1 MWKMGLEKRDV
12 CKQSNNY
19 ELKWMIPQS
28 RSSHCSGKASITEIL
43 VVLVKNAAFGEF
55 PKQKE
60 N

>member
-1 MWKMGLEKRDV
+1 MWKMGLGKRDM

-19 ELKWMIPQS
+19 ELVLMIPQS
-28 RSSHCSGKASITEIL
+28 RLSHCSGKASVTEIL

-60 N
+60 D